1 MYLKEFRKAWPAFRK
16 WLEAHGSEILH
27 PTNAYEAARFT
38 TKEGVGVIYMN
49 QDHYLTKW
57 IRGAS
62 EAWDAYK
69 TQASYQAKPKQR
81 RKSRGV
87 IQRKI
92 LITSL
97 ADRDGWSCMYCGKIL
112 DADTA
117 TIEHIV
123 PIARSG
129 FDGKPNMTLACVE
142 CNRAVGH
149 MSVREKVEYAL
160 RHRQ

>member
-1 MYLKEFRKAWPAFRK
+1 MHLKDFQKSWPAFRK

-38 TKEGVGVIYMN
+38 TTEGVGVIYMN
-49 QDHYLTKW
+49 QDNRLTKW

-62 EAWDAYK
+62 EAWDAWK
-69 TQASYQAKPKQR
+69 NQKSYQAKPKTR
-81 RKSRGV
+81 RKSRCSV
-87 IQRKI
+87 QRKI
-92 LITSL
+92 LIMSL
-97 ADRDGWSCMYCGKIL
+97 ADRDGWNCMYCGKVL

-129 FDGKPNMTLACVE
+129 VDGKSNMTLACVE
-142 CNRAVGH
+142 GNRAVGH
-149 MSVREKVEYAL
+149 MSAREKVEYAL
-160 RHRQ
+160 QHRH